1 LSLADYPTERAG
13 AFHRQLT
20 QRIAALP
27 GVQSVSR
34 AAQLPNRNNFFWG
47 NRQVVPEG
55 GEQGS
60 SDAGVVVEY
69 NEVAPDYFTTLGVP
83 LLRGREFTVR
93 DTASAPRV
101 VIVNETL
108 ARRLWPGEDPLGKRL
123 RFGGMGLG
131 PFHAVVGV
139 ARDLRKFFREEK
151 PPPQVYLALDQSQT
165 TDAPLLVRLQDGGRA
180 IAALIQNE
188 QRQLDPGLPPATIE
202 SFRAVLAERQAEERM
217 YALLAGL
224 FGGVALA
231 LAAFGLYSVL
241 AYAVAQRTREIGVRM
256 ALGAQSSDVLR
267 LVMREGLAVTAAGVG
282 LGLAANLGL
291 LRVIASQ
298 LYGVTVFDPVASTA
312 SVVIVVVVALLA
324 SYLPARQATHVD
336 PLAAMRAE

>member
-1 LSLADYPTERAG
+1 
-13 AFHRQLT
+13 
-20 QRIAALP
+20 
-27 GVQSVSR
+27 VSR

-60 SDAGVVVEY
+60 SNAGVVVEY

-202 SFRAVLAERQAEERM
+202 SFRAVLAGCMPSWPACS
-217 YALLAGL
+217 
-224 FGGVALA
+224 
-231 LAAFGLYSVL
+231 AAWRWHS
-241 AYAVAQRTREIGVRM
+241 RR
-256 ALGAQSSDVLR
+256 SD
-267 LVMREGLAVTAAGVG
+267 
-282 LGLAANLGL
+282 
-291 LRVIASQ
+291 
-298 LYGVTVFDPVASTA
+298 STA
-312 SVVIVVVVALLA
+312 CWPMPWLSA
-324 SYLPARQATHVD
+324 PARSACGWPSARNRATCCGS
-336 PLAAMRAE
+336 

>member
-1 LSLADYPTERAG
+1 
-13 AFHRQLT
+13 
-20 QRIAALP
+20 
-27 GVQSVSR
+27 
-34 AAQLPNRNNFFWG
+34 
-47 NRQVVPEG
+47 
-55 GEQGS
+55 
-60 SDAGVVVEY
+60 
-69 NEVAPDYFTTLGVP
+69 
-83 LLRGREFTVR
+83 
-93 DTASAPRV
+93 
-101 VIVNETL
+101 
-108 ARRLWPGEDPLGKRL
+108 
-123 RFGGMGLG
+123 
-131 PFHAVVGV
+131 
-139 ARDLRKFFREEK
+139 
-151 PPPQVYLALDQSQT
+151 
-165 TDAPLLVRLQDGGRA
+165 
-180 IAALIQNE
+180 
-188 QRQLDPGLPPATIE
+188 
-202 SFRAVLAERQAEERM
+202 M

-312 SVVIVVVVALLA
+312 SVVLVIVVALLA